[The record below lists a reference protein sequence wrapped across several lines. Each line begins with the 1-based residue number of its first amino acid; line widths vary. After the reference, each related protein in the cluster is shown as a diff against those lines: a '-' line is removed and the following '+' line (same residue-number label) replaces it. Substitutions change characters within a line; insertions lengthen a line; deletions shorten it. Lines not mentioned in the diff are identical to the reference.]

1 MINAIII
8 EDELPALE
16 HLKYNLQLTREPV
29 NIIGTFDSV
38 EDSVDWLRSN
48 PPPQLIFMDI
58 QLKDGNSFSIF
69 EQVKVSTPIIFTTAF
84 DNYLIKAFEQTSI
97 EYLLKPINEP
107 ELSKAINKYKDLK
120 SHFLGDYDNLLG
132 FLSGKT
138 GNVKKRIV
146 ARRGIEHQSIPVSQ
160 VAYFYTDQ
168 KITFLI
174 TREGNKL
181 LMDRTLKELEEE
193 LDPAVFFRANRKFIV
208 SIDYIKS
215 YKPIDKIKIL
225 VELSVSVPH
234 EIIVSQES
242 AIDFRK
248 WVTAL

>member
-8 EDELPALE
+8 EDEQTALD
-16 HLKYNLQLTREPV
+16 HLRYNLLQTREPV
-29 NIIGTFDSV
+29 NIVATLDSV
-38 EDSVDWLRSN
+38 EDSVDWLRKN
-48 PPPQLIFMDI
+48 QPPQLIFMDI

-69 EQVKVSTPIIFTTAF
+69 EQVKVSAPIIFTTAF
-84 DNYLIKAFEQTSI
+84 DNYLVQAFEQTSI
-97 EYLLKPINEP
+97 EYLLKPINVP
-107 ELSKAINKYKDLK
+107 ELTKAITKYKDLK
-120 SHFLGDYDNLLG
+120 NHFLGDYDHLLG
-132 FLSGKT
+132 FMCGKPSGL
-138 GNVKKRIV
+138 KKRIV
-146 ARRGIEHQSIPVSQ
+146 ARRGIEHQSIPLSQ
-160 VAYFYTDQ
+160 VAYFFTDQ

-174 TREGNKL
+174 TKEGNKL

-193 LDPAVFFRANRKFIV
+193 LDPEVFFRANRKFIV

-225 VELSVSVPH
+225 VELSAPVPH
-234 EIIVSQES
+234 EIVVSQEN